1 MSTSLSSS
9 SGSTYKVDCAFDTLN
24 CPQLL
29 SLLFTLFVI
38 MLSKLDLLRP
48 FRAISPY
55 LQRMISF
62 INFILSLRKLHKK
75 VLVKNLSKATFF
87 AVPLYK

>member
-1 MSTSLSSS
+1 
-9 SGSTYKVDCAFDTLN
+9 
-24 CPQLL
+24 
-29 SLLFTLFVI
+29 

-62 INFILSLRKLHKK
+62 INFILSLRKLRKK